1 VRHLEAHKVG
11 TRQVFAGNIVRQPAY
26 RGVPHRVVGALANSD
41 FVMNSAFWVGVHPGI
56 TEDGLEYMLDV
67 FHRLARRG

>member
-1 VRHLEAHKVG
+1 
-11 TRQVFAGNIVRQPAY
+11 
-26 RGVPHRVVGALANSD
+26 VVGALANSD